1 MSCSQMN
8 QQELVEMEE
17 KVNNA
22 ESKAEYT
29 IKQLENLARKLKIQL
44 NQNLMKYYG
53 RRKLKKT

>member
-1 MSCSQMN
+1 
-8 QQELVEMEE
+8 MEE

-29 IKQLENLARKLKIQL
+29 IKQLENLARKLKILL

-53 RRKLKKT
+53 RRKLNKT